1 MSDLTIEELKE
12 QIKRY
17 EQELQ
22 SERAKNYVRRDRII
36 TMSSEVV
43 DSNPYRYHIFLMFY
57 SQSKFQTFFCEKQ
70 SIDGS

>member
-1 MSDLTIEELKE
+1 MSDLTITELKE

-22 SERAKNYVRRDRII
+22 SERAKNYVRRDKIA

-43 DSNPYRYHIFLMFY
+43 DSNPYRCLFFL
-57 SQSKFQTFFCEKQ
+57 QFFCLYKF
-70 SIDGS
+70 SKNFLLK